1 MAFKDE
7 NGRITIDED
16 AANNDIAKIRAAQER
31 LDESRRNLKALISNA
46 QTCVGET
53 AEAICNKGTQIL
65 FEINRLYDDLSD
77 TTQYIKRVVAI
88 YRAKD
93 LKLKAIMAAKAV
105 K

>member
-16 AANNDIAKIRAAQER
+16 AANDDIRKIRAAQEK
-31 LDESRRNLKALISNA
+31 LDESRRTLKALISNA

-53 AEAICNKGTQIL
+53 AEGISQKGNEIV
-65 FEINRLYDDLSD
+65 FEINRLYENLSD
-77 TTQYIKRVVAI
+77 TTRYIQRVVAV
-88 YRAKD
+88 YKAKD
-93 LKLKAIMAAKAV
+93 QKLKAIMAARAV

>member
-16 AANNDIAKIRAAQER
+16 AANNDIVKIRAAQER
-31 LDESRRNLKALISNA
+31 LEESRKNLKALISNA

-53 AEAICNKGTQIL
+53 AEAICNKGTEIL
-65 FEINRLYDDLSD
+65 FEINRLYENLSD
-77 TTQYIKRVVAI
+77 TTQYIQRVISV
-88 YRAKD
+88 YREKD
-93 LKLKAIMAAKAV
+93 RKLKALMAAKSV